1 MLGRYCAPHPEVSTA
16 YTGYIM
22 GIMTEAAKKYGT
34 EKEVRCLQNITPA
47 TKAPIRNWA
56 LLTHIRWLFDTMC
69 GILVDRENHFVI
81 APQPGGNLT
90 HASASYISIYGKV
103 ESSWQKTASGYSFTV
118 TIPANCD
125 AIVRLPDG
133 SAYVQSAGTKI
144 YIMEAPYGY

>member
-1 MLGRYCAPHPEVSTA
+1 MENKLLENEQIPGWLSMPKLG
-16 YTGYIM
+16 
-22 GIMTEAAKKYGT
+22 
-34 EKEVRCLQNITPA
+34 A
-47 TKAPIRNWA
+47 TTIWESWEGPFNEQGAGAGSLNHYSKGAVC
-56 LLTHIRWLFDTMC
+56 RWLFDTMC

-81 APQPGGNLT
+81 APQPGGSLT
-90 HASASYISIYGKV
+90 HASASYTSIYGKV

-133 SAYVQSAGTKI
+133 SAYAQSAGTKI